1 MLTHQTTDSN
11 SLDRQVNALFAV
23 LAEIHGADQLVL
35 KAGKLDSLTL
45 MRSEKLEE
53 RVLALER
60 IVHEDPTIEQPRAL
74 DEIPEMLDDLA
85 EHLADLLARRSLEEK
100 LEKKIS
106 AKMQER
112 HLEYLKEIRQQVL
125 KEEGGPDN
133 AQTLKKYA
141 ELEMLESKQLSRSTL
156 ELMRPKALEEVV
168 GQERAIKSLL
178 TKLSSPFP
186 QHIRLYGPPG
196 VGKTTVAT
204 LPLTCGEEH
213 PLREDAPFVEVDGT
227 TLLGSRSD

>member
-53 RVLALER
+53 RVALER

-85 EHLADLLARRSLEEK
+85 EHLLIICPPPLEEK
-100 LEKKIS
+100 LE
-106 AKMQER
+106 
-112 HLEYLKEIRQQVL
+112 
-125 KEEGGPDN
+125 
-133 AQTLKKYA
+133 
-141 ELEMLESKQLSRSTL
+141 
-156 ELMRPKALEEVV
+156 
-168 GQERAIKSLL
+168 
-178 TKLSSPFP
+178 
-186 QHIRLYGPPG
+186 
-196 VGKTTVAT
+196 
-204 LPLTCGEEH
+204 
-213 PLREDAPFVEVDGT
+213 EDQ
-227 TLLGSRSD
+227 R

>member
-85 EHLADLLARRSLEEK
+85 EHLIYLPAAPLRKSWRRRS
-100 LEKKIS
+100 
-106 AKMQER
+106 
-112 HLEYLKEIRQQVL
+112 
-125 KEEGGPDN
+125 
-133 AQTLKKYA
+133 
-141 ELEMLESKQLSRSTL
+141 
-156 ELMRPKALEEVV
+156 
-168 GQERAIKSLL
+168 
-178 TKLSSPFP
+178 
-186 QHIRLYGPPG
+186 
-196 VGKTTVAT
+196 
-204 LPLTCGEEH
+204 
-213 PLREDAPFVEVDGT
+213 APRCKNGT
-227 TLLGSRSD
+227 WNT